1 MKKSNESNKILPLQL
16 KRLYLTE
23 KIEYFGLVGKIVE
36 KYFPS
41 NSKEFVAAATSF
53 NEVYLQLESRFNK
66 ARNPEITTQLT
77 EIDNLRGNDII
88 CLRMT
93 AQGLSRHFD
102 PAISAAGSLLVET
115 IDLYGNSI
123 YRMNYEE
130 ETAILRNLIN
140 DLKTRP
146 NLVDALDKLNLKS
159 LVINLEKN
167 NNRFRELYLTRVADK
182 SNEDSTVAE
191 YIKETNLQYQAL
203 VRTIESIAYLNASDA
218 SLNIIA
224 EINTLIQR
232 HQEKLQF
239 RNKRRERIKESIM
252 NDEAGDRMD

>member
-1 MKKSNESNKILPLQL
+1 
-16 KRLYLTE
+16 
-23 KIEYFGLVGKIVE
+23 
-36 KYFPS
+36 
-41 NSKEFVAAATSF
+41 
-53 NEVYLQLESRFNK
+53 
-66 ARNPEITTQLT
+66 
-77 EIDNLRGNDII
+77 
-88 CLRMT
+88 
-93 AQGLSRHFD
+93 
-102 PAISAAGSLLVET
+102 
-115 IDLYGNSI
+115 
-123 YRMNYEE
+123 
-130 ETAILRNLIN
+130 
-140 DLKTRP
+140 
-146 NLVDALDKLNLKS
+146 
-159 LVINLEKN
+159 
-167 NNRFRELYLTRVADK
+167 VADK